1 MQVEINSII
10 IRKRIRKSL
19 GDIGPLMRSI
29 ESFGLMNPIVINGKN
44 ELIAGHR
51 RLEAVRR
58 LGWSSVPVRVVDRD
72 DDAEKLEMELDEN
85 IHRKE
90 LTTDELAEAYMKLD
104 KMKNPGFFKKIL
116 AAIRAFFRKIFRRR
130 TRRKKKIRPKPA

>member
-116 AAIRAFFRKIFRRR
+116 AAIKAFFRKIFRRR
-130 TRRKKKIRPKPA
+130 TRRKKRIRPKPA

>member
-130 TRRKKKIRPKPA
+130 IRRKKKTRPKPA

>member
-58 LGWSSVPVRVVDRD
+58 LGWSSVPGRVVDRD